1 MLKSNLRVSRYP
13 YKDQGQTVALV
24 RATTTKTVQ
33 FTLKSA
39 VKIQRRLSKNATATV
54 STLVQVTSD
63 TVKCFVLVRQ
73 DTQKCGQLTKK
84 ASHTLWNANYLPYTS
99 ASANPLLRSAKAVLY
114 ELRNKVTLQFNS
126 DDFDRTEDFI
136 RENFGEARY
145 RNTTVTSIEAI
156 RSPKTNATNPIVV
169 KVEGPAYCYSVGDF
183 RGGVYFEIT
192 VGKSSTGVESSEIS
206 RFQQCCFNTPSV
218 KRN

>member
-145 RNTTVTSIEAI
+145 RNTTVTSIEALDPQRQTPLI
-156 RSPKTNATNPIVV
+156 QPLRELRDRPTAAALATTAVGCTLKLLLANLL
-169 KVEGPAYCYSVGDF
+169 PA
-183 RGGVYFEIT
+183 
-192 VGKSSTGVESSEIS
+192 
-206 RFQQCCFNTPSV
+206 
-218 KRN
+218 